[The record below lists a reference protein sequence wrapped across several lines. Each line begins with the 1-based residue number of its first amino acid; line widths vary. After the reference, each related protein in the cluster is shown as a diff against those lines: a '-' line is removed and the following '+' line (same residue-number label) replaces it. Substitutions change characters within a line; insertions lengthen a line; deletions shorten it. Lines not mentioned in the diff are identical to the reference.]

1 MSTQKRAPF
10 QAGTLIKSIFLY
22 RRVIIL
28 GEGQPLEHKIISIM
42 GFEDQEYNGQTRLA
56 DSDNDRGES
65 IEGSPQLGCLS
76 EYNTAV
82 SI

>member
-1 MSTQKRAPF
+1 
-10 QAGTLIKSIFLY
+10 
-22 RRVIIL
+22 
-28 GEGQPLEHKIISIM
+28 M

-65 IEGSPQLGCLS
+65 IEGSPRLGCLS
-76 EYNTAV
+76 EYNAAV